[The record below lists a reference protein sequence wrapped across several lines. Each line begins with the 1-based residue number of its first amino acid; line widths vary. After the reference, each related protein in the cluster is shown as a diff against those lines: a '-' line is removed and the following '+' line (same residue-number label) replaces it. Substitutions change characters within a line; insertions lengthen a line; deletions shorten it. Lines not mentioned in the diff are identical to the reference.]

1 MKLSYVELLFTD
13 GFGAHIRGDHVGD
26 TYIYDIAPG
35 FFGAAGE
42 LEPVNYAGSVAIE
55 IHKNANN
62 ERDDDEL
69 DLFSRICAYND
80 ITDIRFQFENDR
92 TIHSFKVDTHFQKT
106 YISSLGHL
114 YIVISPRGLSN
125 FFDVDSLEDKNTVSA
140 HFRPLK
146 KKGQNNEQ

>member
-1 MKLSYVELLFTD
+1 MKLSYVELLFAD
-13 GFGAHIRGDHVGD
+13 GFGAHIRGDHIGD
-26 TYIYDIAPG
+26 TYIYDITSG

-69 DLFSRICAYND
+69 DLFSRICAYDD

-114 YIVISPRGLSN
+114 YIAISPRGLKN
-125 FFDVDSLEDKNTVSA
+125 FFDMDNLENETAVNS
-140 HFRPLK
+140 HFNLLK
-146 KKGQNNEQ
+146 ER